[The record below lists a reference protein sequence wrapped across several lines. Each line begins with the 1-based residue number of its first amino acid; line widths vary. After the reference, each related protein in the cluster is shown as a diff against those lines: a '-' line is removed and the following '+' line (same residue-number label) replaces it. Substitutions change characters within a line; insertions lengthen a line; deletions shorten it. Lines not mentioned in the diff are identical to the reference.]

1 MTIDKALQEAQQL
14 THRRDTAK
22 NELQMAEERQA
33 IRAKQNAEVAG
44 YTDKRDLVNQLLGR
58 IQLAQG
64 LSKLTTAISVVD
76 LACIKEK
83 RLYRYWNKL
92 VSPAGIRAGK
102 LVTVTNFEAGHP
114 AQDIDSEGTRKIKT
128 DNRHQFPDGISEIE
142 PVKFG
147 TWGAFCEAL
156 GMSREKADED
166 IRNLSVFGN
175 DALTAMN
182 RCGLGYRD
190 LRKLRQLPEG
200 ERSTVVGEIEADLG
214 DREAIVSLIDEISAK
229 HAREKDALQKQT
241 TDLTAELTAARKL
254 NAEKNA
260 KIDELDAQLHG
271 REQIQPDERA
281 VELSRRLYFEVIEA
295 IGALLGPEV
304 VIKEIL
310 EWENAPQHL
319 KNSCYHGVARIRSA
333 LFELQKK
340 YSLPDVSDDLQSD
353 AWMEDARRSFA
364 AERREAGASEVP

>member
-1 MTIDKALQEAQQL
+1 
-14 THRRDTAK
+14 
-22 NELQMAEERQA
+22 
-33 IRAKQNAEVAG
+33 
-44 YTDKRDLVNQLLGR
+44 
-58 IQLAQG
+58 
-64 LSKLTTAISVVD
+64 
-76 LACIKEK
+76 
-83 RLYRYWNKL
+83 
-92 VSPAGIRAGK
+92 
-102 LVTVTNFEAGHP
+102 
-114 AQDIDSEGTRKIKT
+114 
-128 DNRHQFPDGISEIE
+128 
-142 PVKFG
+142 
-147 TWGAFCEAL
+147 
-156 GMSREKADED
+156 MSRRKVDED
-166 IRNLSVFGN
+166 LQNLSFFGE

-200 ERSTVVGEIEADLG
+200 ERSIVVGEIEADLG

-229 HAREKDALQKQT
+229 HAREKEALQKQT

-254 NAEKNA
+254 NVEKNA
-260 KIDELDAQLHG
+260 KIDELDAQLHR

-281 VELSRRLYFEVIEA
+281 DELSRRLYFEVIHA

-310 EWENAPQHL
+310 EWEDAPQHL

-353 AWMEDARRSFA
+353 TWMEDARRSFA
-364 AERREAGASEVP
+364 AECRDEDGASEVP